1 MEKEQEISRNAEEK
15 KTVGRRHTFRQSHKG
30 TLGSMGADKKQG
42 RFLEGNYFLKWG
54 QRSN

>member
-42 RFLEGNYFLKWG
+42 RFLEENYFLKWG